1 MKAADRFGGKAPAV
15 YRMQARCS
23 MDMELIIVGLV
34 VVAAA
39 GFMLRRFLGARKGG
53 GCSCGCNC
61 NSACKARKLE

>member
-1 MKAADRFGGKAPAV
+1 
-15 YRMQARCS
+15 